1 MDRNQIVDFLSAL
14 EQPEL
19 DALLTEARGDNPKA
33 RKDAAA
39 QALRQFRGYR
49 D

>member
-1 MDRNQIVDFLSAL
+1 VDFLSAL

-19 DALLTEARGDNPKA
+19 DALLTEARGDNNPKA
-33 RKDAAA
+33 RKHAAA
-39 QALRQFRGYR
+39 QALREFRGYR